1 MNDADFANHADYN
14 NPFFVSDDLNVILKL
29 QKCFKNTLQMV

>member
-14 NPFFVSDDLNVILKL
+14 TPIFVNDDLNVILKS
-29 QKCFKNTLQMV
+29 QKCFKNTLHMV